1 MSEKTRKPVLILVG
15 DSRVYGFE
23 KFDYINFHFRYVIQR
38 GAVVNNLI
46 NDTLSIVSE
55 YKDQDRPVIVKI
67 YCGINEF
74 TVFKQRKE
82 QRERKEGK
90 RSRET
95 RAHRDLRFNDNV
107 TSRQVF
113 DKLKS
118 LKRKI
123 KTILPTAVVGF
134 VTIPTLSVAKYRDS
148 KSDKEQ
154 RSLLPTDE
162 QLEIDQ
168 TKLDNKL
175 NLLNTGLEPAIKLN
189 LMRIPM
195 HKKQEVKELLNDMLE
210 REVIRTSNSPCSSP
224 IVLVKKKDNNILCR
238 FSES

>member
-1 MSEKTRKPVLILVG
+1 MSEKTHKPVLILVG

-23 KFDYINFHFRYVIQR
+23 KFGYRNFRFRYVIQR
-38 GAVVNNLI
+38 GAVVDNLL
-46 NDTLSIVSE
+46 NDTLSIVCK

-67 YCGINEF
+67 SCGINVF

-82 QRERKEGK
+82 QKERLKERKEGK
-90 RSRET
+90 RSRKT
-95 RAHRDLRFNDNV
+95 RAHGDLRFNNNV

-134 VTIPTLSVAKYRDS
+134 VRIPTLSFVEYRDS

-168 TKLDNKL
+168 NKLDKEL
-175 NLLNTGLEPAIKLN
+175 NLLNTDIKLEN
-189 LMRIPM
+189 SR
-195 HKKQEVKELLNDMLE
+195 KQSGLL
-210 REVIRTSNSPCSSP
+210 
-224 IVLVKKKDNNILCR
+224 KG
-238 FSES
+238 

>member
-23 KFDYINFHFRYVIQR
+23 KFDYRNVHFRYVIQR

-74 TVFKQRKE
+74 TVFKQR
-82 QRERKEGK
+82 ERKEGK

-95 RAHRDLRFNDNV
+95 RAQRDLRFNDNV

-123 KTILPTAVVGF
+123 KTILPTAVVEF
-134 VTIPTLSVAKYRDS
+134 VTIPTLSFVKYRDN
-148 KSDKEQ
+148 KFDKEQ

-168 TKLDNKL
+168 NKLD
-175 NLLNTGLEPAIKLN
+175 
-189 LMRIPM
+189 
-195 HKKQEVKELLNDMLE
+195 KEL
-210 REVIRTSNSPCSSP
+210 I
-224 IVLVKKKDNNILCR
+224 
-238 FSES
+238 